1 VQALVESLSTAI
13 AVQGEDSQARRHY
26 LFILAR
32 VGAEHALLKT
42 SAPHIMRDAAVQQI
56 RAAED
61 QLRRSAAP
69 SWPPR
74 S

>member
-1 VQALVESLSTAI
+1 VP
-13 AVQGEDSQARRHY
+13 GEDSQARRHY
-26 LFILAR
+26 PFILAR
-32 VGAEHALLKT
+32 VGAGHALLKT
-42 SAPHIMRDAAVQQI
+42 SAPHFTREAAVQQI

-69 SWPPR
+69 DWPRR